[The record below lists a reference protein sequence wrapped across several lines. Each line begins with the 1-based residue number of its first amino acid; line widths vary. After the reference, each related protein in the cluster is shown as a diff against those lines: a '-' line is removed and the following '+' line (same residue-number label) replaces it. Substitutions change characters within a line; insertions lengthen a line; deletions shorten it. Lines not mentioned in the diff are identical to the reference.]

1 MAEAIGAGVGVL
13 FNPSLDGFLDEAT
26 TALDYLAVIP
36 DRGWV
41 DHGRGSR
48 PRFAPLPHA
57 EALLARVAATLPLP
71 LHGIGLSI
79 CSADF
84 FDEEYAEQLIRSR
97 RRLSSPWVSE
107 HLSFSRLST
116 DHEVNTAVAVAVPYD
131 RAMLDLLI
139 PRVEFFTQRLA
150 CPFLLEN
157 SVSYLTYP
165 DEDMSEPEFLNELCA
180 RAGCGLLLDLHNLHC
195 NAVNHGF
202 EPRTYLR
209 ALELDNVVEIHV
221 AGGVPMMGFHTD
233 SHTGPVLEAV
243 WQLLDDVLPR
253 APRLRGVTFEFHES
267 SFRLLGRDGVLA
279 QVARARRA
287 ITLTTRAGSSA

>member
-1 MAEAIGAGVGVL
+1 MAETTGAGVGVL
-13 FNPSLDGFLDEAT
+13 FNPSLDGFLEAPE
-26 TALDYLAVIP
+26 ALDYLEIIP
-36 DRGWV
+36 DRGWI
-41 DHGRGSR
+41 DRGRGS
-48 PRFAPLPHA
+48 PSRFALLPHA
-57 EALLARVAATLPLP
+57 EASRARVAGPLPTP

-84 FDEEYAEQLIRSR
+84 FDQEYAEQLICSQ

-131 RAMLDLLI
+131 RAMLDVLV
-139 PRVEFFTQRLA
+139 PRVQFFTRRLA

-180 RAGCGLLLDLHNLHC
+180 RTGCGLLLDLHNLHC

-202 EPRTYLR
+202 EPRTYLS
-209 ALELDNVVEIHV
+209 ALEMENVVEIHV

-233 SHTGPVLEAV
+233 SHTGPVLEPV
-243 WQLLDDVLPR
+243 WQFLDDVWPR

-279 QVARARRA
+279 QVSRARQA
-287 ITLTTRAGSSA
+287 ITRATSAGSGT